1 MFKFRDNLNRV
12 RSVSKQLLSNF
23 ERAIEK
29 SVRNL
34 EKEDEKVEEAVKVE
48 EKQQEEVKVEEPVVK
63 PKRTR
68 TKKQAESEV
77 EHA

>member
-1 MFKFRDNLNRV
+1 MFKFKDNLNRV

-34 EKEDEKVEEAVKVE
+34 EKAEEKVEEVKVE
-48 EKQQEEVKVEEPVVK
+48 EKQQEEVKVEEPVAK

-68 TKKQAESEV
+68 KKQTESEV